1 MFWAVIGNQR
11 TRERTEGNHRVKGP
25 QPGTALN
32 VQDHGIQVF
41 CILYTLTMSEE
52 RNQNCEK
59 IQVYPVYQSTK
70 RKSQFGEGLQLRAWD
85 CTEFCHQ
92 DGQCNVTAEA

>member
-41 CILYTLTMSEE
+41 VFCI
-52 RNQNCEK
+52 
-59 IQVYPVYQSTK
+59 
-70 RKSQFGEGLQLRAWD
+70 
-85 CTEFCHQ
+85 H
-92 DGQCNVTAEA
+92 